1 MIHETAFPSIAAV
14 TQTADD
20 IEVAEA
26 VTRVVGFADAV
37 CPTLPSIVAVTQAAD
52 DVEVDAVV
60 SSNVAGCANQLF
72 SQETTW
78 PSMVAV
84 TS

>member
-1 MIHETAFPSIAAV
+1 M

-26 VTRVVGFADAV
+26 VTRVVGIADAV
-37 CPTLPSIVAVTQAAD
+37 CPNQLFSQEPTLPSIVAVTQAAD

-60 SSNVAGCANQLF
+60 SSNVAGCPNQLF